1 MQKTKSEAQKS
12 LELVKSREVD
22 LSELAGASDS
32 PGMQIAVAFGQAM
45 RTNPQIA
52 LCTAESKMAAIYK
65 VAALNM
71 DCSGTTGEVWLVPI
85 NETQPDKTKVL
96 KLNVWV
102 GVAGMLKLARRSG
115 MVASVNCAAVREGDV
130 FRYVPTD
137 ATTPLYHEP
146 RSGTAKVIAFW
157 AQVVLTSGAKETAVV
172 WEDEFDALVAAGQA
186 HDRRAQPA
194 HAALSALTFASK
206 DCFALS
212 QCSLASDSHSA
223 ALTIARSTSGV
234 PVTGIRIVPR
244 PCAPASVAR
253 LLSAYCLCPCVCNS
267 GFCRLRFCL
276 RCGKGQ
282 AQRRTRQSA

>member
-1 MQKTKSEAQKS
+1 MSTEIQQKPKSEAQKS
-12 LELVKSREVD
+12 LEMVKSREVD

-186 HDRRAQPA
+186 KSFSPSAPWNKHPAKMVELVAIRRALKRAPRSIQQLPMQVLVTDDGEVIRQRPQLGRD
-194 HAALSALTFASK
+194 AAEVVAETNLLTSEPDAEVS
-206 DCFALS
+206 
-212 QCSLASDSHSA
+212 SDD
-223 ALTIARSTSGV
+223 
-234 PVTGIRIVPR
+234 
-244 PCAPASVAR
+244 
-253 LLSAYCLCPCVCNS
+253 
-267 GFCRLRFCL
+267 
-276 RCGKGQ
+276 Q
-282 AQRRTRQSA
+282 

>member
-1 MQKTKSEAQKS
+1 MATEMQQAKPKSAAQQA
-12 LELVKSREVD
+12 LELAKSREVD
-22 LSELAGASDS
+22 LSELAGGGDS

-52 LCTAESKMAAIYK
+52 MCTPESQVAAIYK

-85 NETQPDKTKVL
+85 KEKDVL

-146 RSGTAKVIAFW
+146 RSGTAKIIAFW

-172 WEDEFDALVAAGQA
+172 WEDEFAELVAAGQA
-186 HDRRAQPA
+186 KTFSPAAPWHKHPAKMVELVAIRRALKRAPRSIQQLPMQVLVTDDGEVIRQPRMGRD
-194 HAALSALTFASK
+194 AAEVVAETNLLTSEPDAEVS
-206 DCFALS
+206 
-212 QCSLASDSHSA
+212 SDD
-223 ALTIARSTSGV
+223 
-234 PVTGIRIVPR
+234 
-244 PCAPASVAR
+244 
-253 LLSAYCLCPCVCNS
+253 
-267 GFCRLRFCL
+267 
-276 RCGKGQ
+276 Q
-282 AQRRTRQSA
+282 